1 VNWTEILSKGGVP
14 EPPGYQETVETMA
27 AKPKRQKGKA
37 KKKNA

>member
-27 AKPKRQKGKA
+27 AKPKRQAKKPKGKR
-37 KKKNA
+37 